1 MKRLSTTSAS
11 LLLGLYMGV
20 AQPALS
26 STVDDL
32 QATYRALGATTF
44 DATRGELHWFKTW
57 GDRQCTQCHG
67 QQVDQPGKHIK
78 TGKLIKAMAP
88 SVNSQRLSDPD
99 KVEKWFLRNC
109 RWTMGRVCTPQEKGD
124 LLEWLKEQ

>member
-44 DATRGELHWFKTW
+44 DATRGELHWLKR
-57 GDRQCTQCHG
+57 GEIVNVHSVMSKR
-67 QQVDQPGKHIK
+67 
-78 TGKLIKAMAP
+78 LINLV
-88 SVNSQRLSDPD
+88 SI
-99 KVEKWFLRNC
+99 
-109 RWTMGRVCTPQEKGD
+109 
-124 LLEWLKEQ
+124 